1 MDSVIG
7 ESEVQQYA
15 NPVLES
21 AYFISKNS
29 KDVFIPQDSIQ
40 EAANTIYSNMKK
52 LKYSISVWKQHELHP
67 KVANED
73 AINWIFLVDLLN
85 FSFWSDLEKEKG
97 SNIQERFS
105 IYHKDKIYTG
115 YWSLCAAINR
125 AIDEGIQITNPS
137 VYASSE
143 NLSDDKIKYIFRSH
157 TSEGIPLLQERINC
171 MREAGKILVEKF
183 DGSFI
188 NCIKQSNNSAM
199 KLLKIIT
206 DNFECFRDECEFL
219 GRKVQLYKRAQIL
232 IADIWACF
240 EGHNYGSFN
249 DIDDITMFADYRV
262 PQALFH
268 LGALSYS
275 QNLHNILNSFTL
287 LPNGS
292 QLEIEIRGC
301 SIWSVELIKR
311 LIQQKIKQDNTL
323 DLIPNSNAIILDFYI
338 WDFAN
343 ENKLNFKVD
352 IHRTRS
358 IFY

>member
-1 MDSVIG
+1 MDNDTIDSIIN
-7 ESEVQQYA
+7 ESESQHFV

-21 AYFISKNS
+21 AYFINKNA
-29 KDVFIPQDSIQ
+29 KDVTIPRNSIQ
-40 EAANTIYSNMKK
+40 EAANAIYSNMKK
-52 LKYSISVWKQHELHP
+52 MKYSVSVWKQHELHP
-67 KVANED
+67 KIANED
-73 AINWIFLVDLLN
+73 AINWIFLADLLN
-85 FSFWSDLEKEKG
+85 FSFWSDLEKDKG
-97 SNIQERFS
+97 SNCQERFT
-105 IYHKDKIYTG
+105 ILYKDKRYTG

-125 AIDEGIQITNPS
+125 AIDEGIPITTPS
-137 VYASSE
+137 VYASAE
-143 NLSDDKIKYIFRSH
+143 NLNDDKIKYAFRSH
-157 TSEGIPLLQERINC
+157 TGEEIPLLQERINC

-232 IADIWACF
+232 IADTWACF
-240 EGHNYGSFN
+240 EGQVYGSFN
-249 DIDDITMFADYRV
+249 DIDEITMFADYRV
-262 PQALFH
+262 PQALHH

-275 QNLHNILNSFTL
+275 QHLLNMINSFTL

-292 QLEIEIRGC
+292 QLEIEIRELLKR
-301 SIWSVELIKR
+301 IIQRKIQQENNRELIP
-311 LIQQKIKQDNTL
+311 IVNT
-323 DLIPNSNAIILDFYI
+323 IILDFYI

-343 ENKLNFKVD
+343 EHKHTIKIG